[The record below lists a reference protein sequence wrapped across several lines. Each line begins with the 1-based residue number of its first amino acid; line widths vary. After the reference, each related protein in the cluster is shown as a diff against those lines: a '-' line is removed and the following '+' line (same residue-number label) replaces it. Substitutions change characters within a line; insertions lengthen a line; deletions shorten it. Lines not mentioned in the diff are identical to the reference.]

1 MSQFPR
7 IVLPPG
13 CWVADGIPNHPGAAP
28 VLLWVRPGTV
38 VDAPPGGRCEALYGA
53 SNLSAV
59 IGPRD
64 QRRAPEMC
72 DDFDKSALSNLRRP
86 RWP

>member
-7 IVLPPG
+7 IVLNPG

-28 VLLWVRPGTV
+28 VLIWCRPGTV
-38 VDAPPGGRCEALYGA
+38 VDAPPGGGTEALYGA
-53 SNLSAV
+53 ANLSAV

-64 QRRAPEMC
+64 PRRAAELC
-72 DDFDKSALSNLRRP
+72 DDFDKSALSN
-86 RWP
+86 